1 MNILLLGYFSGNIK
15 SVKTLK
21 QYKDGKK
28 VSLTMRVGR
37 CPILDQKLAD
47 ILTHLLGV
55 KEH

>member
-28 VSLTMRVGR
+28 TIKKVSLTMRVGR
-37 CPILDQKLAD
+37 GPIS
-47 ILTHLLGV
+47 LGV
-55 KEH
+55 KEHWPQKR